1 MAGYEKLLPW
11 LAAFG
16 IEPRESTD
24 ALCIRE
30 QSLIH
35 KSEVEMRKLILVLF
49 ISALLAACSSEESDH
64 SADTAGEA
72 AEAPMAEGQ
81 GSDGEHA
88 ETDAPAEA
96 GHEQGGY

>member
-1 MAGYEKLLPW
+1 MAGNEKLLPW
-11 LAAFG
+11 LVAFR
-16 IEPRESTD
+16 IEPRKSTD

-30 QSLIH
+30 QSFIH

-64 SADTAGEA
+64 SADPAGEA
-72 AEAPMAEGQ
+72 TEAPMAEGQ
-81 GSDGEHA
+81 ASDGEHA

-96 GHEQGGY
+96 GQGQGGY